1 MHSNVNGHAQ
11 LVHGDIKPGN
21 ILMDHNMQPKIAD
34 FGLAREIDADQSKGG
49 TYVYLSI
56 LPPQPPHFEPL
67 WEI

>member
-49 TYVYLSI
+49 TYVYL
-56 LPPQPPHFEPL
+56 F
-67 WEI
+67 